1 MWETRVEL
9 AMLAYMHFAG
19 RRRNGAVRPL
29 GKALQAL
36 AIGAMLGAGSTPASA
51 QPEPST
57 LVFAAASTMAP
68 LNDLAQSFERE
79 QGRRVRF
86 SFAASSTLAR
96 QVMHGAR
103 ADLFLSANRQ
113 WLDLLERDG
122 FLAADSRRELAGNR
136 LVLIRLADSGADV
149 ILSRPATL
157 LGTLAD
163 FPLLLADPAHV
174 PAGIYAREA
183 LEHFKLWEPLQGRL
197 AFAANARAV
206 TVRVVRGEAPLGIT
220 YASELSA
227 ESGPVSA
234 AWLPAESH
242 SPIRYE
248 LALIEP
254 ADNPLAVAFYDY
266 LRSEQAQA
274 VFLRHGFTLRTEDVP
289 ESEGALGG
297 EGVPPSTKA
306 GTPSLPGRA
315 GRPRP
320 QER

>member
-1 MWETRVEL
+1 
-9 AMLAYMHFAG
+9 MLATMRIAG
-19 RRRNGAVRPL
+19 RRWNGAGRPL
-29 GKALQAL
+29 GTAVRAL
-36 AIGAMLGAGSTPASA
+36 AIGAALCAGSTPAPA

-68 LNDLAQSFERE
+68 LNELAQSFERKH
-79 QGRRVRF
+79 GGSVRF

-96 QVMHGAR
+96 QVTHGAR

-113 WLDLLERDG
+113 WLDRLEREG
-122 FLAADSRRELAGNR
+122 FLAAGSRRELTGNR
-136 LVLIRLADSGADV
+136 LALIRLADGGADV

-157 LGTLAD
+157 LGALAD
-163 FPLLLADPAHV
+163 FPLVLADPAHV

-183 LEHFKLWEPLQGRL
+183 LEYLDLWQPLQGRL

-206 TVRVVRGEAPLGIT
+206 TVRVARGEAPLGIT
-220 YASELSA
+220 YASELRG
-227 ESGPVSA
+227 ESGLVSA

-254 ADNPLAVAFYDY
+254 ADNPSALAFYEY
-266 LRSEQAQA
+266 MLSEQAQA
-274 VFLRHGFTLRTEDVP
+274 VFLRYGFSSQT
-289 ESEGALGG
+289 EGAPGS

-306 GTPSLPGRA
+306 GTPSHPGRA
-315 GRPRP
+315 GAPWGQRAHS

>member
-1 MWETRVEL
+1 M
-9 AMLAYMHFAG
+9 
-19 RRRNGAVRPL
+19 RPL
-29 GKALQAL
+29 GKALHAL
-36 AIGAMLGAGSTPASA
+36 AIGAVLGAGSMPAPA

-79 QGRRVRF
+79 PGRPVRF

-113 WLDLLERDG
+113 WLDRLERDG
-122 FLAADSRRELAGNR
+122 FLAAGSRRELTGNR

-149 ILSRPATL
+149 ILGRPTTL
-157 LGTLAD
+157 LGALAD
-163 FPLLLADPAHV
+163 FPLVLADPAHV

-183 LEHFKLWEPLQGRL
+183 LEYLDLWKPLQGRL

-220 YASELSA
+220 YASELRG
-227 ESGPVSA
+227 ESGLA
-234 AWLPAESH
+234 AATLLPAESH

-254 ADNPLAVAFYDY
+254 ADNPLARAFYDY
-266 LRSEQAQA
+266 ALSEEAQA
-274 VFLRHGFTLRTEDVP
+274 VFLRHGFT
-289 ESEGALGG
+289 
-297 EGVPPSTKA
+297 
-306 GTPSLPGRA
+306 PGSDGKR
-315 GRPRP
+315 
-320 QER
+320 